1 MFTKKNPLEE
11 GFVIN
16 IRIKLKDV
24 QKLNFRYILNNS
36 KKILNRLIFKPARH
50 SFHQGHLP
58 GAYKSSRCKAAE
70 VNTA

>member
-24 QKLNFRYILNNS
+24 KKLNFRYILNS
-36 KKILNRLIFKPARH
+36 KKKLNRHNF
-50 SFHQGHLP
+50 
-58 GAYKSSRCKAAE
+58 
-70 VNTA
+70 